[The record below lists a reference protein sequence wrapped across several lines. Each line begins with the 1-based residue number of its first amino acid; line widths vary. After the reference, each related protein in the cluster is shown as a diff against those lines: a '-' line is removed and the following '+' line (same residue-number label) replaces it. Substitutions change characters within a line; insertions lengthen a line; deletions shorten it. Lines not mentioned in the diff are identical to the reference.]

1 MITGFARKMS
11 RTSSVPKYLR
21 SELFTTNFWQ
31 EVDRVTIGILDLL
44 LPMINF
50 VGELEPDVRVLPL
63 TEVHQQLHKIVAEA
77 GWIANG
83 LAFTRSCFWIEF
95 PQPGQLWE
103 VRQEHVTDVVWKAS
117 KQFADRNDVDD
128 LDNKVM
134 AWQQD
139 RLAAYNALD
148 DHSKPALSAWSK
160 DTYELD
166 NPRPRPIRRTAKV
179 QISMWPFFDRSYP
192 VRQELVSG
200 DFSLGEST
208 TLLQKA
214 QVVYYAGNDADAG
227 EQLEDVTLQQ
237 YLEDYRRKRAIFRGS
252 RAWISW
258 PFILILLLLA
268 LLSAYPRI
276 RASHA
281 EVRHRDWNISSQ
293 VLPDWSWP
301 TWKLPRID
309 GPRTR
314 RDEQLQI
321 STDNLP
327 GSPSQSSPEASHLIT
342 SNDLSI
348 SWEDIMSTPSSR

>member
-1 MITGFARKMS
+1 MFTGFARKMS

-50 VGELEPDVRVLPL
+50 VGGLEPDVRVLPL

-95 PQPGQLWE
+95 PQPGQLWD
-103 VRQEHVTDVVWKAS
+103 VRQEHATDVVWKAS
-117 KQFADRNDVDD
+117 KQFADYRDVVD
-128 LDNKVM
+128 LDSNVL
-134 AWQQD
+134 AWERD

-148 DHSKPALSAWSK
+148 DHSKSAFSAWSK

-166 NPRPRPIRRTAKV
+166 NPRPRPVRRTAKV
-179 QISMWPFFDRSYP
+179 QISMWPFFERSYP
-192 VRQELVSG
+192 FRQELVSG
-200 DFSLGEST
+200 DLNLGEST
-208 TLLQKA
+208 TVLQKA

-237 YLEDYRRKRAIFRGS
+237 YLEDYKRKKAFFQGS
-252 RAWISW
+252 HAWVSW

-268 LLSAYPRI
+268 LYSAYPRI
-276 RASHA
+276 RASYN
-281 EVRHRDWNISSQ
+281 EVRHSDWNISSR
-293 VLPDWSWP
+293 VLPDWSCP
-301 TWKLPRID
+301 TWKLPRLD
-309 GPRTR
+309 GPHTR
-314 RDEQLQI
+314 RDGEPRLSI
-321 STDNLP
+321 DNLP
-327 GSPSQSSPEASHLIT
+327 GSPSQSFPEASDLTT
-342 SNDLSI
+342 SKSLPI
-348 SWEDIMSTPSSR
+348 FWEDTMSSPSSR